1 MASHRRSVAPIDDVL
16 KAKAWAK
23 AIQSCIAYIAICYK
37 PYFGLLQVRAV
48 TVRQL
53 FDVLKTRKDIGP
65 GTELRRLKDEKKLV

>member
-23 AIQSCIAYIAICYK
+23 AIQSCIAICYK